1 MDASGEVKPHCKGQ
15 YFDFWKVSAAR
26 LLSTPHL
33 DAALKVLAALLLCD
47 PLTLPRQCMDKCTAP
62 KLFAALK

>member
-15 YFDFWKVSAAR
+15 YFDFWKVGPAQPASA
-26 LLSTPHL
+26 SC
-33 DAALKVLAALLLCD
+33 LC
-47 PLTLPRQCMDKCTAP
+47 LTLTCQCMDKCTAP